1 MIENKKINE
10 ESISQE
16 TITKYFLQLI
26 ETLYQLHSIKILG
39 RVFTVENIIIENEN
53 ENIILMDFG
62 YGADFLNLRKNMIN
76 PPEIL

>member
-39 RVFTVENIIIENEN
+39 RVFTAENIIIENEN